1 MGRKITG
8 NPRFDHIQLMKLK
21 VERGPTEDQ
30 AESTIAYIDS
40 KTHEM
45 FGSVTLAFGHLSK
58 TSKELLSKLYASI
71 EDDAASIIFNEN
83 RTEGTNQEGIHA
95 EPQGIAD
102 AEEDS
107 RQV

>member
-1 MGRKITG
+1 MGRKISG
-8 NPRFDHIQLMKLK
+8 NPRFDHIQLMKLSI
-21 VERGPTEDQ
+21 ERCPTQDK
-30 AESTIAYIDS
+30 ADSVIAYIDS

-58 TSKELLSKLYASI
+58 DSKELLAKLYTSI

-83 RTEGTNQEGIHA
+83 RTEHKQEGVH
-95 EPQGIAD
+95 EPTGIVD

>member
-8 NPRFDHIQLMKLK
+8 KPRFDHIQLMKL
-21 VERGPTEDQ
+21 VMERGPSEDK
-30 AESTIAYIDS
+30 AESTIAYVDS

-58 TSKELLSKLYASI
+58 NSKELLSKLYASI

-83 RTEGTNQEGIHA
+83 RTEESNQEGIH
-95 EPQGIAD
+95 EPKGIVD
-102 AEEDS
+102 AEEDD